1 MYYTRKS
8 KAQLH
13 PLILSVILFVLI
25 IPTSTIATNT
35 SLVYGQT
42 NQTISDN
49 ADLLNIQDIPAK
61 KVHVGDIDIAYKI
74 FGKGD
79 PIFLISPAQADMNLW
94 DSSLLNFL
102 SSNHK
107 VIVFDNR
114 GVGNT
119 TTGSRPFSI
128 QQFAN
133 DTVGLLDV
141 LKIQKVDVLGYS
153 LGSLVAQQVVVT
165 HPEKVSR
172 LTLIASTCGG
182 KDSIPP
188 SPEIVKMVI
197 GVINKIANDTVTP
210 KEVKALMSAGLGS
223 GWLKAHPNFFETVPI
238 PEAKDL
244 FHSITPKNNL
254 QQLKAAGDWMATNW
268 SGVCDELTKLSIP
281 VLIMTGTDD
290 TSVPTPNSLIIAGKI
305 PGAWLIQIKDAGHN
319 LPGQYPDKIN
329 KILQTFLS
337 TTSTPPS

>member
-1 MYYTRKS
+1 
-8 KAQLH
+8 L
-13 PLILSVILFVLI
+13 
-25 IPTSTIATNT
+25 
-35 SLVYGQT
+35 
-42 NQTISDN
+42 
-49 ADLLNIQDIPAK
+49 
-61 KVHVGDIDIAYKI
+61 
-74 FGKGD
+74 
-79 PIFLISPAQADMNLW
+79 LISPAQADMNLW
-94 DSSLLNFL
+94 DSSLLNFP

-172 LTLIASTCGG
+172 LILIASTCGG

-197 GVINKIANDTVTP
+197 GVINKLANDTVTP

-254 QQLKAAGDWMATNW
+254 QQLKSAGDWMATNW

-281 VLIMTGTDD
+281 VMIMTGTDD

-337 TTSTPPS
+337 TTSTPPI